1 MDYLQHLLIPIV
13 STLLLLF
20 LLKSFRNSKSTG
32 KYPPSPPA
40 LPFIGHLH
48 LLKSRLPTSLENLA
62 KRYGPLMRIR
72 LGANEFV
79 VASDEKSAREILKT
93 FDADFASKFMPG
105 LTNFH
110 LYEDSSFIG
119 APYSDYWKLMKTLC
133 MTRLFTGSQL
143 DRFIG
148 IGEEET
154 CKLIKLLLMR
164 SKAGEP
170 CDLTEELSE
179 VTNNMIYRMIVGRR
193 CSKNLGQAAEI
204 RNFILDS
211 LEHAAKFDLGE
222 MFGPLQKFD
231 LFGNGKKIKSALMGY
246 DRLIEQIMK
255 DYEDN
260 DLNNCG
266 NDHEKDVMDI
276 LLETYKDT
284 NAKVKL
290 TRDQIKNFFMEIFMA
305 GVDTIIAAIRTAMA
319 ELINHP
325 NILKRLRE
333 EIDSVVGNNR
343 LNDESSAS
351 KLPYLQAVVMET
363 LRLHHPSPIL
373 RRLSRKDSKIN
384 GFDVKKGSRVFINIH
399 TIMRDPNHYEEPE
412 KFKPERFLANRAE
425 VKGQDFHYIPFGSGR
440 RACPGSYLA
449 IPVMHLV
456 IGALIQCF
464 DWEVKDGDKADNK
477 AKGSGYS
484 GACPSPLMCY
494 PNARFDPF
502 QE

>member
-1 MDYLQHLLIPIV
+1 
-13 STLLLLF
+13 
-20 LLKSFRNSKSTG
+20 
-32 KYPPSPPA
+32 
-40 LPFIGHLH
+40 
-48 LLKSRLPTSLENLA
+48 
-62 KRYGPLMRIR
+62 MRIR

-105 LTNFH
+105 PTTFH
-110 LYEDSSFIG
+110 IYEDSSFVS
-119 APYSDYWKLMKTLC
+119 APYSDYWKFMKTLC

-154 CKLIKLLLMR
+154 CKLIKSLLKR

-170 CDLTEELSE
+170 CDLTEELFE
-179 VTNNMIYRMIVGRR
+179 VANNMIYRMLVGRR

-211 LEHAAKFDLGE
+211 LKHAAKFHLGE
-222 MFGPLQKFD
+222 MFGPLRKFD
-231 LFGNGKKIKSALMGY
+231 LFGNGKKLKSALMGY
-246 DRLIEQIMK
+246 DELIEKIMK

-260 DLNNCG
+260 DLNNCR
-266 NDHEKDVMDI
+266 NDNEKDVMDI
-276 LLETYKDT
+276 LLETYQDT

-290 TRDQIKNFFMEIFMA
+290 SRDQIKNFFMEIFMA
-305 GVDTIIAAIRTAMA
+305 SVDTITASIRTAMG

-333 EIDSVVGNNR
+333 EIDSVAGNNM
-343 LNDESSAS
+343 LIDEPSAS

-373 RRLSRKDSKIN
+373 RRFSRKDSKIN
-384 GFDVKKGSRVFINIH
+384 GFDVEKGSRVFINIH
-399 TIMRDPNHYEEPE
+399 TIMRDPNRYEEPE
-412 KFKPERFLANRAE
+412 KFIPERFLANRAE

-440 RACPGSYLA
+440 RACPGSYIA

-477 AKGSGYS
+477 AEGSGYT
-484 GACPSPLMCY
+484 GACPSPLVCY